1 MQAKKIRNA
10 LRIAHL
16 SAAVTLGIV
25 LSVSEA
31 APLRVLWG
39 GLGVL
44 IALIVSYRALYV
56 INKPQRPYSDTPI
69 DDQVRRDLGI
79 KD

>member
-1 MQAKKIRNA
+1 MQKRIANA

-16 SAAVTLGIV
+16 ATAVTVGVVLGI
-25 LSVSEA
+25 SEA
-31 APLRVLWG
+31 APLRLLWG
-39 GLGVL
+39 GLVVL
-44 IALIVSYRALYV
+44 IALIVSYRHLYV
-56 INKPQRPYSDTPI
+56 INKPRPYSDTPI

>member
-1 MQAKKIRNA
+1 
-10 LRIAHL
+10 
-16 SAAVTLGIV
+16 
-25 LSVSEA
+25 
-31 APLRVLWG
+31 
-39 GLGVL
+39 
-44 IALIVSYRALYV
+44 V